1 MAEEEIALTMEGLQA
16 QITDM
21 QTSIDL
27 FFVLVMGIICFML
40 QAGFGL
46 LEVGSIRAKNAQN
59 ILLKNMI
66 DAAVTAIAYYLFGYS
81 IAYGTYVATSG
92 QELVYSKHH
101 IVFDVDHDDSTYR

>member
-1 MAEEEIALTMEGLQA
+1 LEVVDNTVIEREETMAVEETALTMEGLQA

-59 ILLKNMI
+59 IMLKNMI

-81 IAYGTYVATSG
+81 IAYGTY
-92 QELVYSKHH
+92 
-101 IVFDVDHDDSTYR
+101 